1 MDKNNM
7 DKDLKSKLDY
17 IAGKFLDDT
26 CLSQF
31 DEHYDDELD
40 KMKEYVYKYPDIA
53 LDVAWAKNGNIHD
66 FDDRVAEV
74 WDIPFE

>member
-1 MDKNNM
+1 M
-7 DKDLKSKLDY
+7 DKDTQSKLDY
-17 IAGKFLDDT
+17 IVDKFM
-26 CLSQF
+26 CQSGISKF
-31 DEHYDDELD
+31 DEYYDDELD

-53 LDVAWAKNGNIHD
+53 LEVAWAKDGDIHD